1 MERNSHSRAFRQF
14 LQEEL
19 AISGDELAIVLEHRQ
34 PGDPLTMLLW
44 KYGLVSL
51 GQLQQMFDWLLY
63 NPPQCP
69 VL

>member
-19 AISGDELAIVLEHRQ
+19 AISGDEIAIVLEHRQ

-63 NPPQCP
+63 NPQCP
-69 VL
+69 VR